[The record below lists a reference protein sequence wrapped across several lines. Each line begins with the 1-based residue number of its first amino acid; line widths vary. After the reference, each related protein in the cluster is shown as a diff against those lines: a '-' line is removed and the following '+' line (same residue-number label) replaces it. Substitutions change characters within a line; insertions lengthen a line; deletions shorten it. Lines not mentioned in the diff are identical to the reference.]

1 MEEYG
6 SMSDMPNGE
15 FNDEIDEDLEKDLD
29 LMEKGYKTG
38 VISGFFI
45 ATAVFIILIL
55 AFNYKLSK
63 DRDFLQAKNIENS
76 DEITKKVGLL
86 EAYIDK
92 YYMEDVDEET
102 LIDGMYYG
110 LVASVGDIYTTYYTK
125 EDYQSLLEANS
136 GKYCGI
142 GVVIQQSSTGSDIIV
157 KQVYNDSPADEV
169 GILEGDIIY
178 SVNGETIE
186 GMSSSDLVELIVGK
200 EDTKFKMAVKRG
212 EEIKEFELVRRQ
224 IKKDIVTHSM
234 KENNI
239 GYIKIEEFGEETA
252 SDVKGAIEK
261 LKSEGMEGLV
271 IDLRDN
277 PGGMLSSVKEV
288 AGMFLEEDK
297 LFLYSET
304 KEGDREDFYTVGK
317 TILPDMPIS
326 VLINE
331 NSASAS
337 EALSGAIK
345 AYERGKIVGTTSF
358 GKGIMQSIFPLKDG
372 SAIKITVGKY
382 YLPDGSNIHEIG
394 IKPDYEVEDDKE
406 TEVDEQLEKAMEIL
420 N

>member
-1 MEEYG
+1 MDQKFNEEL
-6 SMSDMPNGE
+6 
-15 FNDEIDEDLEKDLD
+15 NDEIDRKFEKDLNM
-29 LMEKGYKTG
+29 MEKGYKKG
-38 VISGFFI
+38 IVSGFFI

-63 DRDFLQAKNIENS
+63 DGEFVQVKNIENA
-76 DEITKKVGLL
+76 DEITKKIGLL
-86 EAYIDK
+86 EAYLDK

-102 LIDGMYYG
+102 LINGIYYG
-110 LVASVGDIYTTYYTK
+110 LVASVGDIYTNYYTE
-125 EDYQSLLEANS
+125 EDYKSLLESNS
-136 GKYCGI
+136 GEYCGI
-142 GVVIQQSSTGSDIIV
+142 GVVIQQSTTGSDIIV
-157 KQVYNDSPADEV
+157 KQVYSDSPANEA
-169 GILEGDIIY
+169 GILVGDIIY
-178 SVNGETIE
+178 SVNGESVE
-186 GMSSSDLVELIVGK
+186 GMKSNDLVSLIVGK
-200 EDTKFKMAVKRG
+200 EDTKFRMAVKRD

-224 IKKDIVTHSM
+224 IEKDIVTYSM

-239 GYIKIEEFGEETA
+239 GYIKIEEFDEVTA
-252 SDVKGAIEK
+252 SQVKEAIET

-288 AGMFLEEDK
+288 AGMFLEKDK

-382 YLPDGSNIHEIG
+382 YLPDGSNIHKKG
-394 IKPDYEVEDDKE
+394 ITPDYEVKDDKE
-406 TEVDEQLEKAMEIL
+406 TETDEQLEKAMEIL
-420 N
+420 K